1 MGDAPPHYE
10 HQHKT
15 ERQEKQ
21 ARDAILHADHLMI
34 GREDVFIDE
43 IDLVVVMMGIMAVI
57 MSMIIR
63 VLGWE
68 SGVHGK
74 VPGWVG
80 DF

>member
-1 MGDAPPHYE
+1 
-10 HQHKT
+10 
-15 ERQEKQ
+15 
-21 ARDAILHADHLMI
+21 MI